1 MICFLTVFAFLFWQT
16 EPPPPLPA
24 IGWLDTFWLLL
35 QTAFALALV
44 CGLAI
49 FVFRYLL
56 PRLNV
61 VALNRS
67 VVRVIDGA
75 SLDARKRLVVVEV
88 AGKYLLLA
96 LSENGVQTVTELD
109 GAAVEKA
116 VAELAAKQT
125 QNNGQMGKITD
136 SFAQTLERV
145 RQKKWM

>member
-16 EPPPPLPA
+16 ESPPLPA

-116 VAELAAKQT
+116 VADLAAKQA
-125 QNNGQMGKITD
+125 QNSAPMGKITD

>member
-1 MICFLTVFAFLFWQT
+1 MICFLTVFAFLFWQA
-16 EPPPPLPA
+16 ESPPLPA
-24 IGWLDTFWLLL
+24 IAWLDTFWLLL

-109 GAAVEKA
+109 GAEVEKA
-116 VAELAAKQT
+116 VADLAAKQA
-125 QNNGQMGKITD
+125 QNSAPMGKITD